1 MEKGHTAFMLQENY
15 TMGDTF
21 KMKLGNIPPNET
33 INITFKYA
41 IQLHLREVDTS
52 LERFKALK
60 HPLVDVFAMP
70 AKIGERYDPHPGRCI
85 EWEDF

>member
-1 MEKGHTAFMLQENY
+1 MLQESY

-33 INITFKYA
+33 IHLTFKYA
-41 IQLHLREVDTS
+41 IQLHLREIDTG
-52 LERFKALK
+52 LDRFKTLK

-70 AKIGERYDPHPGRCI
+70 AKIGERFDPHPGKP
-85 EWEDF
+85 D